1 MWYPVAEAPHE
12 GAAAVTEAH
21 HADEEDEAAMDGAR
35 AVPAPLPS
43 PPTARVM
50 EAYRVAHTLH
60 RAWCEACMRERGRN
74 ADHKRL
80 AAEQG
85 HVMDTVSLDF
95 AFFGEPGQTTKL
107 VLILREHNCSW
118 TEAPFVQSKGGQDLW
133 VAQAVADMVRR
144 TRLQR
149 LMFKFDQV
157 PSILGLKSKVVA
169 ELGGSKDVSMEA
181 SLVNGHQSNGVV
193 ERAVQT
199 VGGRKQA
206 GA

>member
-1 MWYPVAEAPHE
+1 
-12 GAAAVTEAH
+12 
-21 HADEEDEAAMDGAR
+21 
-35 AVPAPLPS
+35 
-43 PPTARVM
+43 
-50 EAYRVAHTLH
+50 
-60 RAWCEACMRERGRN
+60 MRERGRN
-74 ADHKRL
+74 ADHKLL

-95 AFFGEPGQTTKL
+95 AFFGEPGQTAKL
-107 VLILREHNCSW
+107 VLILREHKCRW

-181 SLVNGHQSNGVV
+181 SLVNGHQSNGFV
-193 ERAVQT
+193 ERADQT
-199 VGGRKQA
+199 VGGRKLALEQPYSKEWEDGHVVVQRLVMHAASRSSGVEREWNTMKKQQA
-206 GA
+206 VETAAATGEVLELEEQCNF